1 MCNVHL
7 IYSRYG
13 DVWSGWHTTSIG
25 DQAAGR
31 EETLVLAS
39 GEEITSI
46 SGYSED
52 YDGDTL
58 SLQAETSAARQW
70 GPLGNHGGD
79 RGYTSLRSSPPS
91 TSGLR
96 LHHLSGDQTKF
107 NFILRFSST

>member
-1 MCNVHL
+1 MCNFN
-7 IYSRYG
+7 SRRYD
-13 DVWSGWHTTSIG
+13 DVWSDWRTTTYGESVKE
-25 DQAAGR
+25 
-31 EETLVLAS
+31 EETLDLATD
-39 GEEITSI
+39 EDITCI

>member
-1 MCNVHL
+1 MCNF
-7 IYSRYG
+7 SSPRYDG
-13 DVWSGWHTTSIG
+13 VWSDWRTTTYGESVSE
-25 DQAAGR
+25 
-31 EETLVLAS
+31 EETLDLATD
-39 GEEITSI
+39 EDITSI

>member
-1 MCNVHL
+1 MYN
-7 IYSRYG
+7 IYSLRYNN
-13 DVWSGWHTTSIG
+13 VWSDWRATSTNI
-25 DQAAGR
+25 AGP
-31 EETLVLAS
+31 EQTLDLAT
-39 GEEITSI
+39 GEDITSI